1 LKFRIQ
7 FIKSAAKSL
16 KKLPT
21 SGQKRIGEAIDGL
34 SESLP
39 NPDTTK
45 LKGNNPFHKLR
56 VGNYRIIYE
65 IQEEILVVLVV
76 KIGHRRDVYKNIT

>member
-1 LKFRIQ
+1 MTYRIQ
-7 FIKSAAKSL
+7 LKKSAMKSL
-16 KKLPT
+16 KKLPKAD
-21 SGQKRIGEAIDGL
+21 KRRIAEAIDRS

-65 IQEEILVVLVV
+65 IQENVLVILVV
-76 KIGHRRDVYKNIT
+76 KIGHRKDIYQNIT